1 MAKQPTY
8 QGLKEA
14 LKEGTKS
21 PRKWYGRV
29 DNTSPVYFI
38 CLGMFSC
45 SVTFW
50 LWANLTMLVL
60 DPNIKD
66 LYYRH
71 EWDSEHYTAGMKQL
85 EDVVGRTS
93 LYFVFGTL
101 FHLVAGGTR

>member
-21 PRKWYGRV
+21 LCKWYGQV
-29 DNTSPVYFI
+29 DNTLPAYFI
-38 CLGMFSC
+38 CLGMFLC

-66 LYYRH
+66 LYYWH
-71 EWDSEHYTAGMKQL
+71 KWDSEHYATGMKQL
-85 EDVVGRTS
+85 EDVVG
-93 LYFVFGTL
+93 
-101 FHLVAGGTR
+101 

>member
-21 PRKWYGRV
+21 LCKWYGQV

-50 LWANLTMLVL
+50 LRANLTMLVL

-66 LYYRH
+66 LYYQH
-71 EWDSEHYTAGMKQL
+71 EWDSEHYAAGMKQL

-101 FHLVAGGTR
+101 FRLVAGGTR